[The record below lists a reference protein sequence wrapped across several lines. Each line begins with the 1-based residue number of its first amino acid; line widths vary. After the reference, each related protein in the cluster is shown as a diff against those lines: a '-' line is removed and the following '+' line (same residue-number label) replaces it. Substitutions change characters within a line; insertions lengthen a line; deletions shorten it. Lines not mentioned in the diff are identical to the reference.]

1 MKNEYDH
8 HKWHSTYTYNPWV
21 RKYLFF
27 APNLYPSLGWYN
39 GYNGQGRDGFD
50 AGDIN
55 DVDECDNYDD
65 GDGELC

>member
-1 MKNEYDH
+1 MKNGYDH

-39 GYNGQGRDGFD
+39 GQGRDGFD
-50 AGDIN
+50 AGDAD